1 MVRKNRLKWKAKQ
14 QKVATPC
21 GCSPFLFII
30 YLSTYTLSLSLS
42 LYLSFLFHSNSLILF
57 LPLSLSLS
65 LALTLHFSFLP
76 LMHFLIDKETGK
88 KDWERN
94 APPPLPPPVADISY
108 VSESRNG
115 RAESQRGESRH
126 RPIGGGITSFLF
138 LLCLLSF
145 FFLFL

>member
-1 MVRKNRLKWKAKQ
+1 MRYIGRNGEEEQTEVESKTTESCHALRLLAF
-14 QKVATPC
+14 PLYYL
-21 GCSPFLFII
+21 SI
-30 YLSTYTLSLSLS
+30 YLHPLSLS

-94 APPPLPPPVADISY
+94 APPPATPCRGHFLRIRVQKWK
-108 VSESRNG
+108 SRKPE
-115 RAESQRGESRH
+115 RRK
-126 RPIGGGITSFLF
+126 
-138 LLCLLSF
+138 
-145 FFLFL
+145 